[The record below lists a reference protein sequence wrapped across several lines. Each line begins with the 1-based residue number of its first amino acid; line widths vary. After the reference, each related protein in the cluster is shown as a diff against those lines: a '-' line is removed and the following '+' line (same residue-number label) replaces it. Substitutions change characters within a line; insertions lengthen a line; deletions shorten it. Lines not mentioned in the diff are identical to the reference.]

1 MINILNLVNIP
12 KVKVVRTAVFTLS
25 LVTAI
30 SSIAGCK
37 DDKGSEYIFD
47 GVQNATV
54 DENSG
59 IYTITMNDGDIYHI
73 SKEDIDSTYD
83 YDYDPYIYESWC
95 PRELNNNDGDLDSI
109 DKITSE
115 QQMKNATED
124 NDVVLVKKIQ

>member
-12 KVKVVRTAVFTLS
+12 KVRVVRTAVFTLS

-37 DDKGSEYIFD
+37 DNKSSEYIFD

-59 IYTITMNDGDIYHI
+59 IYTITMNDGDIFHI
-73 SKEDIDSTYD
+73 SKEDIDST

-109 DKITSE
+109 DEITSE
-115 QQMKNATED
+115 QQMTKATEN
-124 NDVVLVKKIQ
+124 NDVILIKKIH